1 MLFLLSGYR
10 GMNFQEKQRLFFHFP
25 WEMKHEVTT
34 TKERQH
40 PWNSLCHQKKV
51 TKKKDHQITSTYVV
65 QYIKDHKSILHFLHT
80 RNSQEGSS
88 TKMKPF
94 PRKNCSWYHILDF
107 GHPEL
112 VTLTNDPEWLIWAN
126 YTKIPKPELFGS
138 FLMGIHLHNQPISV
152 TSATL
157 ATIYPD
163 VFSVFTIS
171 WMDMIGDLLFLQE
184 VFLMVSP
191 ILYYRMDRHYF
202 SWTFPKKLT

>member
-1 MLFLLSGYR
+1 MRSQQQKNVNTHGILC
-10 GMNFQEKQRLFFHFP
+10 
-25 WEMKHEVTT
+25 VTKRSNK
-34 TKERQH
+34 KERS
-40 PWNSLCHQKKV
+40 PNDINIC
-51 TKKKDHQITSTYVV
+51 TV
-65 QYIKDHKSILHFLHT
+65 QKSILHFLHT

-94 PRKNCSWYHILDF
+94 PRKNCSWCHILDF

-112 VTLTNDPEWLIWAN
+112 VTLTNDPAWLIWAN

-191 ILYYRMDRHYF
+191 ILYYRMGIHYF
-202 SWTFPKKLT
+202 SSTFPKKSTEFSNVNVGGAHDHFPL